1 MIRAS
6 KRLPAYTLRF
16 NGIAETDAPDDI
28 SAGIMPAWYCN
39 RTVAEAMEIQA
50 IRNKNVLLKMEEYAG
65 QTVQTWRG
73 VPIRNVDALL
83 NTESALS

>member
-1 MIRAS
+1 
-6 KRLPAYTLRF
+6 
-16 NGIAETDAPDDI
+16 
-28 SAGIMPAWYCN
+28 
-39 RTVAEAMEIQA
+39 MEIQA